1 LSPTWSDA
9 SKSIMNMEGDQEK
22 IGEGEVHGGAVSVV
36 EENVSI
42 NEEEIMGG
50 LTDNEKQKR
59 RIETANMCDQ
69 ASCLTL

>member
-1 LSPTWSDA
+1 MNTMA
-9 SKSIMNMEGDQEK
+9 NKSIVYDADVDKGVICHRHGLTLARASNMEGDQEK

-50 LTDNEKQKR
+50 LTDNEK
-59 RIETANMCDQ
+59 
-69 ASCLTL
+69 